1 MLNRSDA
8 HTKLSLRHVAAVLT
22 ACVAFLAFT
31 QVMMGVTAMHL
42 LIVVLFVALYF
53 AHPLTRRVAIA
64 MLPFIAFGITYDWMR
79 LYPNFKVNPI
89 DIQPIY
95 EAEKHLF
102 GIPADGSVITPNE
115 YFSTHHHPVADAF
128 SGIFYLCWVPLPIA
142 FGLWLLFHGERRW
155 YAHFSLVFLFVN
167 WLGFCGYY
175 IHPAAPPWYAM
186 NFGFEPD
193 FSTPGNVAGLARF
206 DELVGIPVFH
216 SIYVGN
222 ANIFAAV
229 PSLHAAYMLIATI
242 YAILSKRHPAVI
254 AVFAIITMGIWWT
267 AVYSC
272 HHYVIDVLLGI
283 ATAIVGV
290 LLFEQVLMRIPP
302 FRRFVEG
309 FTQLI

>member
-1 MLNRSDA
+1 MPQRSDSRLSVL
-8 HTKLSLRHVAAVLT
+8 HTAAILA
-22 ACVAFLAFT
+22 ACLAFLAFQYLVVGLT
-31 QVMMGVTAMHL
+31 PMHI
-42 LIVVLFVALYF
+42 LIVVLFSALYF
-53 AHPLTRRVAIA
+53 AHSTTRKLAIA
-64 MLPFIAFGITYDWMR
+64 MLPFIAFGVTYDWMR
-79 LYPNFKVNPI
+79 LWPNYKVNPI

-115 YFSTHHHPVADAF
+115 YFSIHHHPVADAL
-128 SGIFYLCWVPLPIA
+128 SGFFYLCWVPLPIA

-155 YAHFSLVFLFVN
+155 YAHFALVFLFVN

-193 FSTPGNVAGLARF
+193 FSTPGNVGGLARF

-242 YAILSKRHPAVI
+242 YAILSKRHPAII

-283 ATAIVGV
+283 ATAFVGV

-302 FRRFVEG
+302 FRRFVER